1 MVAAHR
7 PPPIF
12 RGGGL
17 SLVGGGGASGTVV
30 IPGGVGDLLLFLQ
43 FTAIWHFSCAS
54 SVNFDFMLKEI
65 VNSIS

>member
-1 MVAAHR
+1 M
-7 PPPIF
+7 
-12 RGGGL
+12 
-17 SLVGGGGASGTVV
+17 GGGGASGTVV